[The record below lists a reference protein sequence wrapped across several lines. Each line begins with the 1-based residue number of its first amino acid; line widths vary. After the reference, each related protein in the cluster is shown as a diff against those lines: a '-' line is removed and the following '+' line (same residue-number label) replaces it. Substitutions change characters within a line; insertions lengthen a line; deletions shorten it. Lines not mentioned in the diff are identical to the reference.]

1 MNSRILS
8 LDTTSE
14 HGSFALSLNG
24 EAAGSKE
31 IHSTDGFGH
40 LIFGGIEALLAEYG
54 WKLTDLDA
62 FAAARGPGSFTGIRV
77 GLAATKGLATALAR
91 PLVTV
96 SNLQALAWYASSL
109 LRAPFINARRNEVY
123 GAVYSASLGPV
134 RPETVMALPEWL
146 ETLPDGE
153 IELVC
158 SPSDRD
164 LLPGLADRFAVKTA
178 PQALAPAVGS
188 IAHGRLAAGL
198 GGDPALADANY
209 VRRSDAELFWR
220 EF

>member
-1 MNSRILS
+1 MSRTVVFTFERADTAILARAALKEVEKS
-8 LDTTSE
+8 KALVLDDALILIKDP
-14 HGSFALSLNG
+14 HGHVHVRHDPQAAVIVGAIAGGVMGLMLSFMFPIISV
-24 EAAGSKE
+24 
-31 IHSTDGFGH
+31 
-40 LIFGGIEALLAEYG
+40 IFGVVDTPSNSTLDQ
-54 WKLTDLDA
+54 LT
-62 FAAARGPGSFTGIRV
+62 PFTR
-77 GLAATKGLATALAR
+77 
-91 PLVTV
+91 
-96 SNLQALAWYASSL
+96 
-109 LRAPFINARRNEVY
+109 EVN
-123 GAVYSASLGPV
+123 
-134 RPETVMALPEWL
+134 RTVMALPEWL